1 MEVTSHDVAVLG
13 GGPAGS
19 VTAAILARAGADVV
33 VLERERF
40 PRFHLGESL
49 APASLAVLEAH
60 GLAAGLDARYI
71 RKYGVR
77 FLDCR
82 TGREQ
87 RYDYTDALP
96 GERAYAWQV
105 PRADFDAALLDR
117 ARGLGADVREGCAV
131 EDILFEQGRAA
142 GVRGRRADGERE
154 GVMARVIVD
163 ATGAEAL
170 VASRLGHRR
179 PVAGVECTALS
190 AHFRHVTRNT
200 DDTEGDLDAVLF
212 PHGWVWNVPFL
223 GDVNSVGAVCSAT
236 WARSRA
242 RGETPEAFF
251 DRTLDD
257 APIARAM
264 LAPAARLTPVRATAG
279 YAHRAAERAGDGWC
293 LVGDAGGFVDP
304 VFCAGTHLA
313 IAGAAELAADL
324 LAALATGEHVTA
336 AHLARSTARIERALD
351 LYQGLVQALHAGDL
365 TDALFDARTRAA
377 RQPIAAVLAGDV
389 LGDDPPWRAALRARF
404 PPR

>member
-1 MEVTSHDVAVLG
+1 MDLTTHDAVILG
-13 GGPAGS
+13 AGPAGC
-19 VTAAILARAGADVV
+19 VTAAILARAGVDVV

-49 APASLAVLEAH
+49 APASLRVLEAH

-77 FLDCR
+77 FMDCR

-96 GERAYAWQV
+96 GDGAYAWQV
-105 PRADFDAALLDR
+105 PRADFDASLAAR
-117 ARGLGADVREGCAV
+117 AREAGADVREGRAV
-131 EDILFEQGRAA
+131 EDILFEQGRAT
-142 GVRGRRADGERE
+142 GVRARCDDGGRE

-163 ATGAEAL
+163 ATGSEAL
-170 VASRLGHRR
+170 VASRLGHRQ

-200 DDTEGDLDAVLF
+200 DDTEGDLDAVLS
-212 PHGWVWNVPFL
+212 PHGWVWNIPFL
-223 GDVNSVGAVCSAT
+223 GDVNSIGAVCSAT

-242 RGETPEAFF
+242 RGETPETFF
-251 DRTLDD
+251 QRSLDD
-257 APIARAM
+257 APLARTM
-264 LAPAARLTPVRATAG
+264 LAPATRLTPVRTSAG
-279 YAHRAAERAGDGWC
+279 YAHRAAVRAGDGWC
-293 LVGDAGGFVDP
+293 LVGDAGGFFDP
-304 VFCAGTHLA
+304 IFCAGTHLA
-313 IAGAAELAADL
+313 IAGAAELAADVL
-324 LAALATGEHVTA
+324 DALATREPFTA
-336 AHLARSTARIERALD
+336 AHVARATTRIERAMD

-365 TDALFDARTRAA
+365 TDALFDARTRSA

-389 LGDDPPWRAALRARF
+389 FGDDPPWRAGLRKRF
-404 PPR
+404 PTR